1 MWSSMKI
8 TLPLIWDQNK
18 FPSGGWWKVSLLSVC
33 VHFWHTDTKWTQSLT
48 TNFCL
53 VSKFSIIEWQSGYQ
67 EKEYQSIS
75 SSCTSVWSSR
85 EIYFQTWGSGCSSSL
100 LQVRKKY
107 FDVSIVCLGINLCPF
122 DQIYTCSMRS
132 LSITYKTKIDWICAP
147 KLRLISQ
154 PYLLYYSL

>member
-1 MWSSMKI
+1 MWSSLKI

-85 EIYFQTWGSGCSSSL
+85 EIYFQTWGSGSSSSL

-107 FDVSIVCLGINLCPF
+107 FDVSIVCLGINFNCALL
-122 DQIYTCSMRS
+122 IK
-132 LSITYKTKIDWICAP
+132 SILVLWGHYQLPT
-147 KLRLISQ
+147 KLRLIEFVLQ
-154 PYLLYYSL
+154 N

>member
-100 LQVRKKY
+100 LQVRKN
-107 FDVSIVCLGINLCPF
+107 ILTCPSF
-122 DQIYTCSMRS
+122 VWA
-132 LSITYKTKIDWICAP
+132 LICALLIKSILVLWGHYQLP
-147 KLRLISQ
+147 TKLRLIGFVLQ
-154 PYLLYYSL
+154 N